1 MPGSS
6 PAGITTC
13 VVGSL
18 MVGQR
23 IVIPSGAGSNPVLPP
38 NYEHVSEWPKDAG
51 CNPVIRWFES
61 GRVLQYGE
69 SSLTV
74 KRAVVVRVLTVRF
87 CPFTPDNLKFSKN

>member
-6 PAGITTC
+6 PAGITKY

-18 MVGQR
+18 MVEQR

-61 GRVLQYGE
+61 SRALQYGKVAQMVE
-69 SSLTV
+69 RSVEARKVAGSMP
-74 KRAVVVRVLTVRF
+74 A
-87 CPFTPDNLKFSKN
+87 FTTINNGE